1 MRGKPKC
8 IEYLPDNAKLEN
20 ISKEYLFSVR
30 NIFNS
35 QLIANIEPT
44 VYAQMYDLYKKKTA
58 ENVLRKWDD
67 FSIEISS
74 DIDNEIK
81 NFVPIKK

>member
-1 MRGKPKC
+1 
-8 IEYLPDNAKLEN
+8 
-20 ISKEYLFSVR
+20 
-30 NIFNS
+30 
-35 QLIANIEPT
+35 
-44 VYAQMYDLYKKKTA
+44 MYDLYKKKTA

-74 DIDNEIK
+74 DIANEVK